1 MEIAI
6 NNILIPDFKKLVF
19 RKCSVGISKG
29 KIISIS
35 ENKIKGNVTIDGEG
49 CYLTPG
55 LIDCHCHIES
65 SYLLPSQFGNKALK
79 HGVLHVVADCHEIA
93 NVAGRKGLEFFI
105 EDAKNT
111 PCNIMFAI
119 PSSVPAT
126 EFATSGGKITIED
139 MEYLFGFKEV
149 VALGELMNYKGV
161 INREEKFMKMIKL
174 AKKYKKVVNG
184 HVPGLTGELLKA
196 YVSAGID
203 DDHENESYEEI
214 LEKIQSGLSVFIREG
229 SAEHTQS
236 DAYKIIKEYP
246 DKVMFCSDDKTA
258 EDLVNIGYIDYNLKK
273 AISSGI
279 EPILALKVASYN
291 GLMHYRLKEYAEI
304 KVGNKAYL
312 VIFDPKFNV
321 KTVIID
327 GKIYTEKPQH
337 IEIPD
342 YLLYSFK
349 VKPIDSVPPIKNHR
363 ICILAKDGSLITERL
378 ILENHNK
385 EYDLENDIL
394 KIVNIER
401 YGHGNRSSA
410 KIKGFSLKK
419 GAIATS
425 VAHDC
430 HNILAVGTSDE
441 AIKIVVNKIIE
452 EQGGLALFDGKEVF
466 FMPLK
471 IGGIVSDKSVS
482 EVIKS
487 LRLLKDKAKELGS
500 TLTDPFAT
508 LSFMALEV
516 IPHIKLTD
524 KGLFNVDKFSY
535 E

>member
-1 MEIAI
+1 
-6 NNILIPDFKKLVF
+6 
-19 RKCSVGISKG
+19 
-29 KIISIS
+29 
-35 ENKIKGNVTIDGEG
+35 
-49 CYLTPG
+49 
-55 LIDCHCHIES
+55 
-65 SYLLPSQFGNKALK
+65 
-79 HGVLHVVADCHEIA
+79 
-93 NVAGRKGLEFFI
+93 
-105 EDAKNT
+105 
-111 PCNIMFAI
+111 
-119 PSSVPAT
+119 
-126 EFATSGGKITIED
+126 
-139 MEYLFGFKEV
+139 
-149 VALGELMNYKGV
+149 
-161 INREEKFMKMIKL
+161 
-174 AKKYKKVVNG
+174 
-184 HVPGLTGELLKA
+184 
-196 YVSAGID
+196 
-203 DDHENESYEEI
+203 
-214 LEKIQSGLSVFIREG
+214 
-229 SAEHTQS
+229 
-236 DAYKIIKEYP
+236 
-246 DKVMFCSDDKTA
+246 MFCSDDKTA
-258 EDLVNIGYIDYNLKK
+258 EDLVNIGHIDYNLKK
-273 AISSGI
+273 AISLGI
-279 EPILALKVASYN
+279 EPVLALKVASYN
-291 GLMHYRLKEYAEI
+291 GLLHYGLKEYAEI

-312 VIFDPKFNV
+312 VLFDSEFNV
-321 KTVIID
+321 KNVIVD

-337 IEIPD
+337 IEVPD
-342 YLLYSFK
+342 YLLHSFK
-349 VKPIDSVPPIKNHR
+349 IKLIDNVPPIKNHR

-410 KIKGFSLKK
+410 KIKGFGLKK
-419 GAIATS
+419 GAIGTS

-482 EVIKS
+482 EVTKS
-487 LRLLKDKAKELGS
+487 LRLLKNKAKELGS

-524 KGLFNVDKFSY
+524 KGLFNVDKFCY